1 MAEARAQVE
10 TNMKRG
16 LLVIGWLLAGAFAG
30 FGTWDGSSPMREAL
44 AGEAAGPKEVTSPD
58 CSIKGTYPPA
68 KGTKVFDQATGGNII
83 ASLTGAYLPMTL
95 SEIPF
100 DPTTFRA
107 RLATST
113 GTGNLRIEGYVSVSD
128 LPLYT
133 AQDISV
139 QGATIWISSA
149 QRVKL
154 VRATKTAITV
164 ELAVGGTLKQTV
176 RATAPC
182 EAFALAKG
190 TPQRIELSPK
200 GRSYMTK
207 KEKVELYE
215 QPNGKVV
222 FTLNMMEGTG
232 QLFWGDK
239 VRQGFV
245 HVISRNDLTIDA
257 WVPLK
262 DLEAIKKDEMMDQ
275 YVPPVMPVSGAT
287 LSFDKPPLVGRAT
300 RPIPIRAKRD
310 ESAKPV
316 GVLETDAE
324 FYILETV
331 TTWTNVMPKHLGVLP
346 PDDGGFWI
354 PSVEVPK

>member
-1 MAEARAQVE
+1 
-10 TNMKRG
+10 MKRG
-16 LLVIGWLLAGAFAG
+16 LLALGWLFAGALAG
-30 FGTWDGSSPMREAL
+30 FGMWGGSSPVPEAL
-44 AGEAAGPKEVTSPD
+44 AGEPAGPKDVTGPG
-58 CSIKGTYPPA
+58 CLIKGTYPPA
-68 KGTKVFDQATGGNII
+68 KGAKVFDQATGGELI
-83 ASLTGAYLPMTL
+83 ATLTGAYLPMTL

-100 DPTTFRA
+100 DPGSSRA

-113 GTGNLRIEGYVSVSD
+113 GTGNLRIEGYVKASS

-139 QGATIWISSA
+139 HGATVWISSA
-149 QRVKL
+149 QRVKI
-154 VRATKTAITV
+154 VRATKSSLTV
-164 ELAVGGTLKQTV
+164 EMAVGGTLKQTV

-182 EAFALAKG
+182 DAFSLAKG
-190 TPQRIELSPK
+190 APQPIELPPK

-207 KEKVELYE
+207 KQKVELYE

-239 VRQGFV
+239 IRQGFV
-245 HVISRNDLTIDA
+245 HVLSRNDLTIDA

-262 DLEAIKKDEMMDQ
+262 DLERIKKDEMMDQ
-275 YVPPVMPVSGAT
+275 YTPPVTPISGAT
-287 LSFDKPPLVGRAT
+287 LSFDKPPQVGRAT
-300 RPIPIRAKRD
+300 QPIPIRAKRD

-316 GVLETDAE
+316 GVIEAGAE

-354 PSVEVPK
+354 PSSEVPK